1 MCSVGGAVVVLVNLI
16 DGEVL
21 CINVGL
27 ELGLERCADASQA
40 IPRDAA
46 EKWVL
51 PDLAGTTDAAETMVS
66 IANEAR
72 KNMSAM
78 RQSKWGKED

>member
-1 MCSVGGAVVVLVNLI
+1 LCPIGSAVVVLIDLI

-27 ELGLERCADASQA
+27 ELGLKRCADASQT
-40 IPRDAA
+40 IPRDTA
-46 EKWVL
+46 EKRML
-51 PDLAGTTDAAETMVS
+51 PDLAGTTDAAETVVS

-72 KNMSAM
+72 KDMLAI
-78 RQSKWGKED
+78 